1 MTSPLFTV
9 KPRAKHNGLTLSLGG
24 LVLALLGLGIFLN
37 SQSLFALGLT
47 CFSLGVLAMVL
58 GWAKLAEPDESLIG
72 DEQGFTFKHRRG
84 QLYVRWDNIQ
94 RIDIPRVSH
103 GLEQLDLPFIG
114 LRLYAI
120 NPVLDSIS
128 PRLATGLLSEQRP
141 LMMTAVA
148 NEESLQTLE
157 AYLGTEFT
165 PLIVNGERYR
175 GVLAMFGHRS
185 ELLAKHLGY
194 HLYIPADALDR
205 EPMEVA
211 RLLRQT
217 RQAQLADNPPE

>member
-1 MTSPLFTV
+1 MTAPLFSV
-9 KPRAKHNGLTLSLGG
+9 KPRAKHNGITLSLGG
-24 LVLALLGLGIFLN
+24 LLLALLGLGIFLN
-37 SQSLFALGLT
+37 FQSLFALGLT
-47 CFSLGVLAMVL
+47 SFCLGVLAMVL
-58 GWAKLAEPDESLIG
+58 GWAKLGEPEESLIG
-72 DEQGFTFKHRRG
+72 DEQGLTFKHRRG

-94 RIDIPRVSH
+94 RIDIPRVSQ
-103 GLEQLDLPFIG
+103 GLESLDLPFVG
-114 LRLYAI
+114 LRLHAI
-120 NPVLDSIS
+120 NPVLDVIS

-148 NEESLQTLE
+148 NDESLQSLE

-165 PLIVNGERYR
+165 PLVVNGERYR
-175 GVLAMFGHRS
+175 GVLAMFGHRC

-205 EPMEVA
+205 DPMELA

-217 RQAQLADNPPE
+217 RQAQLANVES